1 MLVFG
6 TGGLSAILTPEQE
19 EELKELLMLKMKQ
32 MLEENGGWFSSFG
45 TDPILLL
52 IELED
57 KLENG
62 DLDE

>member
-6 TGGLSAILTPEQE
+6 TGGLSSILTPEQE
-19 EELKELLMLKMKQ
+19 EELTELVQLKMKQ

-62 DLDE
+62 ELDE

>member
-6 TGGLSAILTPEQE
+6 TGGLSNILTPEQE
-19 EELKELLMLKMKQ
+19 EELKELLAVKMKQ
-32 MLEENGGWFSSFG
+32 MLEENGGWFSNFG

-62 DLDE
+62 ETE

>member
-6 TGGLSAILTPEQE
+6 TGGLSDILTPEQE
-19 EELKELLMLKMKQ
+19 EELKELLAVKMKQ

-57 KLENG
+57 KFNDGET
-62 DLDE
+62 E